1 MLELSR
7 ELFQRIEKEGVAAYP
22 NECCGVMIGHDV
34 VNVGAVHGEQ
44 RRVVERLQP
53 LTNSFEKDEQ
63 YHRFRLDPLEY
74 IQVEKAAGAEGKL
87 VLGFYHSHPD
97 CPARPSEY
105 DREHGWPF
113 YSYVIV
119 SILKRV
125 PAEMTSWLLDEATE
139 QFGREEIVIVDPT
152 QFAR

>member
-1 MLELSR
+1 VIVLTKE
-7 ELFQRIEKEGVAAYP
+7 FYAGIEQEGARAYP
-22 NECCGVMIGHDV
+22 NECCGVMIGRDERQADGSV
-34 VNVGAVHGEQ
+34 

-53 LTNSFEKDEQ
+53 LTNSFEKGEQ

-74 IQVEKAAGAEGKL
+74 IQVEKEAGGQGKL

-113 YSYVIV
+113 YSYAIV
-119 SILKRV
+119 SIRNGR
-125 PAEMTSWLLDEATE
+125 PAEMTSWQLDEATE
-139 QFGREEIVIVDPT
+139 QFIEEQI
-152 QFAR
+152 AKEA

>member
-1 MLELSR
+1 MLILSSELH
-7 ELFQRIEKEGVAAYP
+7 QQIESEGATAYP
-22 NECCGVMIGHDV
+22 NECCGVMIGRD
-34 VNVGAVHGEQ
+34 EQ
-44 RRVVERLQP
+44 DAAGSVRRVVERLQP
-53 LTNSFEKDEQ
+53 LTNSFEKEEQ

-105 DREHGWPF
+105 DRAHGWPF

-119 SILKRV
+119 SILQGK
-125 PAEMTSWLLDEATE
+125 PAEMTSWRLDEATE
-139 QFGREEIVIVDPT
+139 QFGEETITVG
-152 QFAR
+152 A